1 MIYLLYSY
9 FKQNQCLNIK
19 KHDVHNIY
27 RLAWAFCAP
36 QGPPPGEMPRCPIE
50 MKHDNYISIKHNFKE
65 IGLGLWCLTRLSAIF
80 QLYRGQ
86 QF

>member
-36 QGPPPGEMPRCPIE
+36 PRPPPGEMPIVPMRSDVTGSNPTDGE
-50 MKHDNYISIKHNFKE
+50 VYSI
-65 IGLGLWCLTRLSAIF
+65 
-80 QLYRGQ
+80 
-86 QF
+86 